1 MPGLTPQAYLGNPTM
16 RSLFELCGKLISL
29 VILIAAAGVSSA
41 AGQTSDVVARS
52 ALRVCADPANMP
64 FSNDAGDGFENRIAD
79 LLGEK
84 FKLSVEYTW
93 FPQATGFVRRTLAE
107 KRCDIIMGYA
117 QGHELVQN
125 TNHYY
130 RSSYVM
136 VVKQDGPLAGIKNL
150 DDPRLKEARIGVVA
164 GTPPAT
170 ILAMN
175 SLLLQMKGYNLMV
188 DRRHEA
194 PAETMIKDLA
204 EGTIDVAL
212 VWGPIGG
219 FFSKKYGDGGF
230 VIVPMINETKG
241 PRMAYRITFGLRR
254 GEPDWKH
261 RLNDFITDN
270 QTEINRIL
278 LSFGIPILDEQDR
291 LIAQ

>member
-1 MPGLTPQAYLGNPTM
+1 M
-16 RSLFELCGKLISL
+16 RSS
-29 VILIAAAGVSSA
+29 IAACTGLLIVSAFVAVAGVSSA
-41 AGQTSDVVARS
+41 TAQTSDVINRS
-52 ALRVCADPANMP
+52 TLRVCADPANLP
-64 FSNDAGDGFENRIAD
+64 FSNDAGEGFENKLAE
-79 LLGEK
+79 LLAA
-84 FKLSVEYTW
+84 KLETPLEYTW

-107 KRCDIIMGYA
+107 KRCDVIMGYA

-136 VVKQDGPLAGIKNL
+136 VIKKDGPLAGLQNL
-150 DDPRLKEARIGVVA
+150 DDPRLKDARIGVVA

-175 SLLLQMKGYNLMV
+175 TLLLQMKGYNLMV

-204 EGTIDVAL
+204 NGKLDVAL
-212 VWGPIGG
+212 AWGPIGG
-219 FFSKKYGDGGF
+219 YFVSKHGPDDLE
-230 VIVPMINETKG
+230 VVPMAKETKG

-254 GEPDWKH
+254 GEPNWKH
-261 RLNDFITDN
+261 WLNDFITEN
-270 QTEINRIL
+270 QSEIDDIL
-278 LSFGIPILDEQDR
+278 LSFGVPIIDEQNQ
-291 LIAQ
+291 LISK

>member
-1 MPGLTPQAYLGNPTM
+1 MQSMVYPRFFKSPFKTAFKVGAMTLASLGICVT
-16 RSLFELCGKLISL
+16 
-29 VILIAAAGVSSA
+29 AAVA
-41 AGQTSDVVARS
+41 QTSDVVDRS
-52 ALRVCADPANMP
+52 RLRVCADPANLP
-64 FSNDAGDGFENRIAD
+64 FSSRDKDGFENKIAG

-84 FKLSVEYTW
+84 LNLPVVYTW

-107 KRCDIIMGYA
+107 KRCDLIMGYA

-136 VVKQDGPLAGIKNL
+136 IVRKDGALKGIKNL
-150 DDPRLKEARIGVVA
+150 DDPRLKTSRIGVVA

-170 ILAMN
+170 VLALN
-175 SLLLQMKGYNLMV
+175 SLLTQVDGYKLTV

-194 PAETMIKDLA
+194 PAEKMVSDLA
-204 EGTIDVAL
+204 DGKIDIAL
-212 VWGPIGG
+212 AWGPIGG
-219 FFSKKYGDGGF
+219 FFAHKYGKDDF
-230 VIVPMINETKG
+230 DVIPMSRETKG

-261 RLNDFITDN
+261 KLNDLIIEN
-270 QTEINRIL
+270 QAEINRIL
-278 LSFGIPILDEQDR
+278 ISYGVPILDEQGD
-291 LIAQ
+291 LITP

>member
-1 MPGLTPQAYLGNPTM
+1 MDSPLEFFGRFLG
-16 RSLFELCGKLISL
+16 
-29 VILIAAAGVSSA
+29 LIALVGAAGFSPA
-41 AGQTSDVVARS
+41 AAQTSDVIARS

-64 FSNDAGDGFENRIAD
+64 FSNDAGEGFENKIAD
-79 LLGEK
+79 LLGK
-84 FKLSVEYTW
+84 SLSLPVEYTW

-107 KRCDIIMGYA
+107 KRCDVIMGYA

-136 VVKQDGPLAGIKNL
+136 VIRSEGSLAGIRNL
-150 DDPRLKEARIGVVA
+150 DDPRLKKARIGVVA

-170 ILAMN
+170 ILAAN
-175 SLLLQMKGYNLMV
+175 GLLLQMKGYNLMV

-194 PAETMIKDLA
+194 PAETMVKDLA
-204 EGTIDVAL
+204 EGDIDIAL

-219 FFSKKYGDGGF
+219 FFSKKHGDGKLA
-230 VIVPMINETKG
+230 VIPMVNETKG

-261 RLNDFITDN
+261 RLNEFITY
-270 QTEINRIL
+270 QQLEINKIL
-278 LSFGIPILDEQDR
+278 LSFGVPVIDEQNR
-291 LIAQ
+291 MIER